1 MGSGDSRAKDVCEG
15 EAGDD
20 AALAFVDLCACGQ
33 PTREEEGANGF
44 HNVEC

>member
-20 AALAFVDLCACGQ
+20 AALAVIEAAVCGQ
-33 PTREEEGANGF
+33 ATREGEGVNGF
-44 HNVEC
+44 YCC